1 MASLM
6 TRMKQHDQRSKRINL
21 LKASTVVILFS
32 VMALQLTS
40 HKAPLKTSMLIGL
53 ILVAINTVIFMTSL
67 FGKQFGLKKLDLGQP
82 SLIFIRQAIA
92 ALPAEM
98 QHITR
103 YLPLFLIFQAIAA
116 NIMFIDLWSKLAPV
130 TLVLIHVGTTLL
142 LFLGARLGL
151 MVRRR
156 IYNRSTVPLM
166 EDLRQTEKAWSRGE
180 E

>member
-1 MASLM
+1 
-6 TRMKQHDQRSKRINL
+6 
-21 LKASTVVILFS
+21 
-32 VMALQLTS
+32 
-40 HKAPLKTSMLIGL
+40 MLIGL
-53 ILVAINTVIFMTSL
+53 ILVTINTVIFMTTL
-67 FGKQFGLKKLDLGQP
+67 FGKQFRLKRLDLGQP

-103 YLPLFLIFQAIAA
+103 HLPLFLIFQALAA
-116 NIMFIDLWSKLAPV
+116 NIMFIDLWPKLAPV
-130 TLVLIHVGTTLL
+130 TLVLIHVGTTLF